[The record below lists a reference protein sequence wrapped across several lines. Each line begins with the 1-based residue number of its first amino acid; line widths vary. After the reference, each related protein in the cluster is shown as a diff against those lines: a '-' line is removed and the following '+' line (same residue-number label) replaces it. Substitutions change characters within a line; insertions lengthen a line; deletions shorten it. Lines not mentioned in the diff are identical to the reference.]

1 MCVLT
6 FDHTW
11 LNGWGMQKDIHRPGN
26 TSPEWKLWN
35 LLASLLHSIN
45 PVGKVGLKADIIV
58 TTACEVNI
66 ALKLMPCVYARCVCV
81 VCVCCVCTRVCVCMC
96 VCVCV
101 CVCARVYVCLC
112 ACVRAHARARVC
124 VHVYVC
130 VCSIPVNCMG
140 MLWAYTEHT
149 FPTHAHHR
157 YPTSSLPS
165 HPRRKGK
172 CV

>member
-26 TSPEWKLWN
+26 TSPEWKLWD
-35 LLASLLHSIN
+35 LLASLLRSIN
-45 PVGKVGLKADIIV
+45 PVGKVGLKAEIFV

-66 ALKLMPCVYARCVCV
+66 ALKLMPCVYVRCVCV
-81 VCVCCVCTRVCVCMC
+81 YVCCVCACARVCMC
-96 VCVCV
+96 VCVCACVYVHACTYV
-101 CVCARVYVCLC
+101 CVHVC
-112 ACVRAHARARVC
+112 VRARVC
-124 VHVYVC
+124 VCACIRVC
-130 VCSIPVNCMG
+130 MQHSCELHGLAVGIH
-140 MLWAYTEHT
+140 AEHT

-165 HPRRKGK
+165 HPRRKGI